1 MKRKLTLPAIA
12 LALTV
17 GFTGCDLQV
26 DNPNEPD
33 RARALAGPDDV
44 ETLIA
49 SSFLKVWEIGHY
61 WNNANFAFNHMSSR
75 HTATWGNMGMND
87 LGREPREPLPNS
99 AAYSPSYIFEA
110 NWGDAY
116 GGISAA
122 SDGIRALDE
131 GLEIGPGGERNV
143 RARTFAM
150 ASQAILNCL
159 LSLWYDQAFI
169 VDETV
174 DLTGELDT
182 VDYNAVYQYAVNK
195 LNEAEAAARSSSFTL
210 PETWIN
216 GNPWDNNQ
224 LADYL
229 VSWKARCAANLPR
242 TDAEAAGV
250 NWGSIISDAEN
261 GIRELVAIGE
271 DRSSGTPWWSG
282 IKIFMQENRTWH
294 RMHMDWVGMAD
305 QSGQYQD
312 WLTFPTEQRT
322 AREMTFGDDK
332 RFPAVNEH
340 GTLGEPV
347 SPSAASYGPRHRYN
361 ATIIFRPER
370 GTYRQ
375 SHYGDSRYDDYT
387 LSCSRC
393 EFGAM
398 ESMTHQE
405 MDTYVAE
412 AHYRMGNFS
421 AAADIVNK
429 TRAEAG
435 LPPAPSNPTDAVP
448 SNAAGECTPRKRYDV
463 QGRCGNLRDAMWFE
477 HFENVFNVFGGLEF
491 WHGRRNDILPAGSA
505 LQLPI
510 PAADL
515 EVLQRDIYTFGGG
528 EASSAGNPIPPA
540 IVPGSLD
547 AALLRAAYSLE
558 RIQRSLAVEGR
569 AANADLVVR

>member
-1 MKRKLTLPAIA
+1 MKAKLTLPV
-12 LALTV
+12 LALTL

-26 DNPNEPD
+26 NNPNEPD

-49 SSFLKVWEIGHY
+49 SSFQKVWEIGHY
-61 WNNANFAFNHMSSR
+61 WTNANFAFNHMSSR

-87 LGREPREPLPNS
+87 LGREPREPLPNQAS
-99 AAYSPSYIFEA
+99 YRPSYVFEA

-122 SDGIRALDE
+122 SDGIRAIDN
-131 GLEIGPGGERNV
+131 GLEIGPGGERNA
-143 RARTFAM
+143 RARAFAL
-150 ASQAILNCL
+150 STRAILNCL
-159 LSLWYDQAFI
+159 LALWYDQAFLI
-169 VDETV
+169 DETT
-174 DLTGELDT
+174 DLAGELDT
-182 VDYNAVYQYAVNK
+182 VDYNAVYAHAMNL
-195 LNEAEAAARSSSFTL
+195 LNEAESAVRAASFTL
-210 PETWIN
+210 PDTWIN
-216 GNPWDNNQ
+216 GNSWSNNEF
-224 LADYL
+224 ADYL

-250 NWGSIISDAEN
+250 NWSQVIQDAQN
-261 GIRELVAIGE
+261 GMREVVVMGE
-271 DRSSGTPWWSG
+271 DRSSGTAWWDG
-282 IKIFMQENRTWH
+282 LKIFMQENRTWH

-305 QSGQYQD
+305 QSGEYQD

-322 AREMTFGDDK
+322 AREMTFGDDR

-340 GTLGEPV
+340 GTLGESV
-347 SPSAASYGPRHRYN
+347 SPTAASTGPMHRYN
-361 ATIIFRPER
+361 ATVIFRPER

-375 SHYGDSRYDDYT
+375 SHYGDARYDHYT

-393 EFGAM
+393 EFGTM
-398 ESMTHQE
+398 EHMTPNEFDHY
-405 MDTYVAE
+405 MAE
-412 AHYRMGNFS
+412 GHYRMGNF
-421 AAADIVNK
+421 AGAADLINV
-429 TRAEAG
+429 TRMEAG

-448 SNAAGECTPRKRYDV
+448 SNATGECTPRKRYDV

-477 HFENVFNVFGGLEF
+477 HFENVFNVFGGLEY
-491 WHGRRNDILPAGSA
+491 WHGRRNDLLPAGTA

-540 IVPGSLD
+540 IVPGSLTS
-547 AALLRAAYSLE
+547 ALERATYSLE
-558 RIQRSLAVEGR
+558 RLR
-569 AANADLVVR
+569 AARLIERRGAQAGLVVR